1 LKHPALLALSP
12 SLAVRRLA
20 LAQLDAAATACARV
34 LQRDDAQALHD
45 FRVALRRLRSVLR
58 AYASWCDPVP
68 KNLRKRLRR
77 LARAT
82 NAARDVEAQIE
93 WLRHTQPR
101 LKPNAQSGL
110 AWLLE
115 HLVRRQRSATSAVR
129 MLVRKEFAVL
139 EPRLRAA
146 LRICKHGRDSATKA
160 GVAFAQATNERLLAY
175 CTELATD
182 LTGIS
187 SVTDREQI
195 HAARISGKRLRYLLE
210 PLRGSVRGAA
220 GLVKNMKTFQDRFG
234 ELNDRFVAAHEIAQ
248 VLESGDARAEQVAP
262 GLRAL
267 AAWVERDTNRRY
279 RDIRARYL
287 GRRARQL
294 LAPMRELS
302 RKLAVANA
310 ASDSKPQ
317 RVRLK

>member
-1 LKHPALLALSP
+1 MQTRALRALP
-12 SLAVRRLA
+12 PEQVVQRLA
-20 LAQLDAAATACARV
+20 LAQIDAAATACTRV
-34 LQRDDAQALHD
+34 ADREDAQALHD
-45 FRVALRRLRSVLR
+45 FRVALRRLRSLLR
-58 AYASWCDPVP
+58 AYAPWTDPIP
-68 KNLRKRLRR
+68 KHLRKRLRR

-82 NAARDVEAQIE
+82 NTARDVEVQIE
-93 WLRHTQPR
+93 WLRRTLPR
-101 LKPNAQSGL
+101 LKSGAHSGL
-110 AWLLE
+110 AWLLARLE
-115 HLVRRQRSATSAVR
+115 KRQRTANRAVR
-129 MLVRKEFAVL
+129 KLVRKEFAVL

-146 LRICKHGRDSATKA
+146 LRIHKHRRDDATKA
-160 GVAFAQATNERLLAY
+160 GVSFAQATNERLLAY

-182 LTGIS
+182 LAGIS
-187 SVTDREQI
+187 SVTVREQI

-220 GLVKNMKTFQDRFG
+220 ALVNNMKTFQDRFG

-267 AAWVERDTNRRY
+267 AEWVERDTDRRY

-294 LAPMRELS
+294 LAPMRALS
-302 RKLAVANA
+302 RTLATVN
-310 ASDSKPQ
+310 DTKPR